1 MNTLRVL
8 YHLARADFLERIR
21 RYSFLLMLGLV
32 VWLGYLSAS
41 GQFRMRIF
49 PDYIGVINSAWVGGT
64 MTVTVS
70 FLLGFVGFYIVK
82 GSVSRD
88 YETGV
93 GQIMA
98 TTPLTRPLY
107 MLGKWLSNFA
117 VMGIAVLIMLVEG
130 IVMLLVSGAEGFD
143 LVALAKPL
151 IVIALPSVGLVA
163 AFAVLFESISWLRG
177 GLGNVVYFFFFLFA
191 LVISGETSNVGKT
204 GFAINP
210 YIDFSGW
217 QIVGDSVSRAAQAA
231 YPEIN
236 GGFTFSV
243 TYLEAPKFFTWN
255 GIPWTA
261 EIYLSRLLF
270 LVIAIGLVMTSAL
283 FFDRFN
289 PSRLLPIKRTK
300 TASDSPAPVSAPE
313 ATPPSSIR
321 LTPLANTRTSFRFDA
336 LFLAELKL
344 FVKGQPWWWYAIALG
359 LIIAQL
365 VSPLETTRTLL
376 IIGWVWHI
384 LILSTLGNR
393 ETRFDTRQIVFS
405 APRPIL
411 NQLPAAWLSAFVVTA
426 ALGAGALVK
435 FILIGEWFSVLGW
448 LTGVMFIPSLALVIG
463 TFTGSS
469 KPFEALYILWMYI
482 LTQKAP
488 AFDFAGMT
496 TESPLHIYLPLAV
509 GLFALALLVRERQLT
524 NR

>member
-1 MNTLRVL
+1 MNTPRVL
-8 YHLARADFLERIR
+8 YHLVRADFLERVR

-41 GQFRMRIF
+41 GQFRMRIP
-49 PDYIGVINSAWVGGT
+49 PDHIGVINSAWVGGT

-70 FLLGFVGFYIVK
+70 FLLGWIGFYIVK

-98 TTPLTRPLY
+98 TTPLSRPVY

-117 VMGIAVLIMLVEG
+117 VLGIAVFIMLLEG
-130 IVMLLVSGAEGFD
+130 IVMQLVSGTAGFD

-151 IVIALPSVGLVA
+151 IVIALPSVGLIA
-163 AFAVLFESISWLRG
+163 AFTVQFESVSWLRG
-177 GLGNVVYFFFFLFA
+177 GLGNVIYFFFFLIM
-191 LVISGETSNVGKT
+191 LVVSGEISSVGKT
-204 GFAINP
+204 DFVINP
-210 YIDFSGW
+210 YLDFSGW

-236 GGFTFSV
+236 GGFTFSI
-243 TYLEAPKFFTWN
+243 TTLDAPKLFTWN
-255 GIPWTA
+255 GIPWTTD
-261 EIYLSRLLF
+261 IYLSRLLF
-270 LVIAIGLVMTSAL
+270 IGIALGLVMTSAL

-289 PSRLLPIKRTK
+289 PSRLLPIQRKK
-300 TASDSPAPVSAPE
+300 TATDSPEVAPAVE
-313 ATPPSSIR
+313 TTPPSNIR
-321 LTPLANTRTSFRFDA
+321 LTPLTNARTAFRFDA

-344 FVKGQPWWWYAIALG
+344 FVKGQRWWWYAIALG

-365 VSPLETTRTLL
+365 ANELEVTRILL
-376 IIGWVWHI
+376 IVAWVWHI

-393 ETRFDTRQIVFS
+393 ETRFDTRQIIFS

-411 NQLPAAWLSAFVVTA
+411 NQLPAAWLAAFVVTA
-426 ALGAGALVK
+426 ALGSGALIK
-435 FILIGEWFSVLGW
+435 FILMGEWFSALGW
-448 LTGVMFIPSLALVIG
+448 LTGAMFIPSLALALG
-463 TFTGSS
+463 TLTGSG
-469 KPFEALYILWMYI
+469 KLFEAIHVLWMYL
-482 LTQKAP
+482 LTQKVPALDFSGLTPEAP
-488 AFDFAGMT
+488 
-496 TESPLHIYLPLAV
+496 LYLYAPLAV
-509 GLFALALLVRERQLT
+509 GLFALALFVRQRELK